1 MSQILIYICIRLKFQ
16 IFHVTRHMFIQVK
29 PEANVSE
36 RVKLIG
42 RFEPCCMRTDSR
54 SCYYY
59 EVPNTVS
66 KPTWQER
73 YGNAI

>member
-1 MSQILIYICIRLKFQ
+1 
-16 IFHVTRHMFIQVK
+16 MFIQVK
-29 PEANVSE
+29 PKANVSE
-36 RVKLIG
+36 RVKLISW
-42 RFEPCCMRTDSR
+42 FESRCVGTDAP

-73 YGNAI
+73 NGNAI

>member
-1 MSQILIYICIRLKFQ
+1 
-16 IFHVTRHMFIQVK
+16 MFIQVK
-29 PEANVSE
+29 PKSNVSE
-36 RVKLIG
+36 RVKLMG
-42 RFEPCCMRTDSR
+42 CFESCFMRTDAR

-66 KPTWQER
+66 KSTWQEH